1 MCIFLVQAAQ
11 YVNQTPKPDT
21 PPESSDTQYNFHY
34 AVRRNKRGFI
44 IIAEKNIY
52 IYSESSLGPH
62 LLLQSGFY
70 ISQEE
75 IGWNSQHHSKLINET
90 KSHNLKYRFI
100 HLTNEAVYWW
110 LIAVFVLVND
120 SFSLCTAASKNT
132 GT

>member
-1 MCIFLVQAAQ
+1 MSIKPLSLTLLQRAQ
-11 YVNQTPKPDT
+11 THNITFIMLCG
-21 PPESSDTQYNFHY
+21 EI
-34 AVRRNKRGFI
+34 KRGFI